1 MLWKTIA
8 DFQKVSSSKFTDLI
22 KEKLWI
28 ISEKNL
34 IDIFTRIENK
44 TGIPMPDIYKKYYL
58 EEYQNHK
65 NRIEKT
71 LTDNNDIRKR

>member
-1 MLWKTIA
+1 
-8 DFQKVSSSKFTDLI
+8 
-22 KEKLWI
+22 
-28 ISEKNL
+28 
-34 IDIFTRIENK
+34 
-44 TGIPMPDIYKKYYL
+44 MPDIYKKYYL